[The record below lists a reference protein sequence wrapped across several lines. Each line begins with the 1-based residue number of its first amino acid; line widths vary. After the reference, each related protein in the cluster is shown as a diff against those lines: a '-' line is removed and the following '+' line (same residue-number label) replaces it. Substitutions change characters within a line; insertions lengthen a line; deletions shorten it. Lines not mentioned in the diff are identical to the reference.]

1 MPWQRGRGQHGRHT
15 TGTLRK
21 KAFYQTYSTEYFI
34 TLYVSFFT
42 LCQQALETKLVNDLL
57 GLLDHPDSNRG
68 SARVLIAEALKSLTH
83 SLAHGDEVS
92 AILNKSPVWQQYS
105 QQDHALFIQNDTS
118 LQITHAASGKETFV
132 ISVVMRILLSDRTPP

>member
-1 MPWQRGRGQHGRHT
+1 MGFPF
-15 TGTLRK
+15 K
-21 KAFYQTYSTEYFI
+21 
-34 TLYVSFFT
+34 
-42 LCQQALETKLVNDLL
+42 QALETKLVNDLL

-92 AILNKSPVWQQYS
+92 AILSKSPVWQQYS

-118 LQITHAASGKETFV
+118 LQITHAASGRIFTA
-132 ISVVMRILLSDRTPP
+132 VVRVLNMAFHGVA

>member
-1 MPWQRGRGQHGRHT
+1 M
-15 TGTLRK
+15 
-21 KAFYQTYSTEYFI
+21 
-34 TLYVSFFT
+34 
-42 LCQQALETKLVNDLL
+42 NDLL

-118 LQITHAASGKETFV
+118 LQITHAASGKIFSAV
-132 ISVVMRILLSDRTPP
+132 IRVQNIGLGLSVLLFKLLYFLAEKPDISS

>member
-1 MPWQRGRGQHGRHT
+1 M
-15 TGTLRK
+15 
-21 KAFYQTYSTEYFI
+21 
-34 TLYVSFFT
+34 
-42 LCQQALETKLVNDLL
+42 NDLL

-118 LQITHAASGKETFV
+118 LQITHAASGKLKF
-132 ISVVMRILLSDRTPP
+132 SAVVRTPNRGFRVNVCPLVLCGRKARQVD

>member
-1 MPWQRGRGQHGRHT
+1 M
-15 TGTLRK
+15 
-21 KAFYQTYSTEYFI
+21 
-34 TLYVSFFT
+34 YVSFFS

-118 LQITHAASGKETFV
+118 LQITHAASGKKTFV
-132 ISVVMRILLSDRTPP
+132 ISVVMRILLSAPRDILV